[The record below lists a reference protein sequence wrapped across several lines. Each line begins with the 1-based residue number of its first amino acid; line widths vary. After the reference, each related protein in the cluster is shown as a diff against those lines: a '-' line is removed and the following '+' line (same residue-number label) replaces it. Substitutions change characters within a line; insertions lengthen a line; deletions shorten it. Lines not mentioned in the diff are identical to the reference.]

1 MNKVQLK
8 CVYAP
13 LGEVR
18 FFSTRAL
25 ISALLLLFLFTA
37 LGSSFSSPTPLA
49 RSFFRAISLAADRL
63 RAPGAGG
70 GRGAVLFSKKR
81 MSSPSEKPR
90 PSVGVWGAS
99 GLRLA
104 LGTSEAAFGD
114 IRPSRDEE
122 EDDNPGLD
130 PDELC
135 RTLFWI
141 SSALCRRLCRNSCCF
156 RFCCFSS
163 CEAEMD

>member
-37 LGSSFSSPTPLA
+37 LGSSFSSPAPLA

-70 GRGAVLFSKKR
+70 GGVVLFSKKR

-130 PDELC
+130 PEELC

-141 SSALCRRLCRNSCCF
+141 SSALCRRLC
-156 RFCCFSS
+156 
-163 CEAEMD
+163 